1 MNDTEYNNMVMAVSR
16 LSIISVQIGQSE
28 EIEEINRLVDFAQ
41 GYLRALEE
49 FKVMPQ
55 DVIAEMRI
63 ACLNR
68 AAERMLELNRRKKH
82 E

>member
-1 MNDTEYNNMVMAVSR
+1 MNNTEYNTMIRALSR
-16 LSIISVQIGQSE
+16 LLIISVQIGQSE

-55 DVIAEMRI
+55 DVITETRI

-68 AAERMLELNRRKKH
+68 AAERMLALNRRKKH

>member
-1 MNDTEYNNMVMAVSR
+1 MSDCFVLYLLLTCMKKKTSGADKFTNN
-16 LSIISVQIGQSE
+16 
-28 EIEEINRLVDFAQ
+28 NFAQ

-55 DVIAEMRI
+55 DVIAETRI

>member
-1 MNDTEYNNMVMAVSR
+1 MNNTEYNNMIRALSR
-16 LSIISVQIGQSE
+16 LLIISVQIGQSE

-41 GYLRALEE
+41 GYLRAL
-49 FKVMPQ
+49 MPQ
-55 DVIAEMRI
+55 DVITETRI

-68 AAERMLELNRRKKH
+68 AAERMLALNRRKKH

>member
-1 MNDTEYNNMVMAVSR
+1 MNNTEYNNMIMAVSR
-16 LSIISVQIGQSE
+16 LLIISVQIGQSE

-55 DVIAEMRI
+55 DVITETRI

-68 AAERMLELNRRKKH
+68 AAERMLALNRRKKH

>member
-1 MNDTEYNNMVMAVSR
+1 MNNTEYNNMIMAVSR
-16 LSIISVQIGQSE
+16 LLIISVQIGQSE

-55 DVIAEMRI
+55 DVITETRI
-63 ACLNR
+63 ACLNC
-68 AAERMLELNRRKKH
+68 AAERMLALNRRKKH